1 MAAGRSARRFSA
13 CSSRSSTVWGKNSS
27 GTPPRPMVSPILTEA
42 EPSTFSPLRRTPPLE
57 SRS

>member
-13 CSSRSSTVWGKNSS
+13 CSSRSSTVWGRNSR
-27 GTPPRPMVSPILTEA
+27 GTPPRPILSPIRTGA
-42 EPSTFSPLRRTPPLE
+42 EFSTFSPFSSTPPLE